1 MFSLLLVGQGILQYL
16 CCTDDQVR
24 VLDLAAKEVLLV
36 TVPTDRHQA
45 IVLTQVGFEFFVVVL
60 VNQMNLENVTSTTVS
75 YGFPGNSGTFIF
87 WFCIEL
93 TMHQY

>member
-45 IVLTQVGFEFFVVVL
+45 IVPTQVGFELFVVVL
-60 VNQMNLENVTSTTVS
+60 FNQMNLEKITSTTVS
-75 YGFPGNSGTFIF
+75 HGFPGSSGTFIF

-93 TMHQY
+93 THLY

>member
-45 IVLTQVGFEFFVVVL
+45 IVSTQVVIELIFVVL
-60 VNQMNLENVTSTTVS
+60 VDQMNLENITSTTIS
-75 YGFPGNSGTFIF
+75 HGFPGNSGT
-87 WFCIEL
+87 WFLVLYGI
-93 TMHQY
+93 

>member
-24 VLDLAAKEVLLV
+24 VLDIAAKEVLLV

-45 IVLTQVGFEFFVVVL
+45 IVQTQEGFELIDVEL
-60 VNQMNLENVTSTTVS
+60 INQMNLENIMPTTGRH
-75 YGFPGNSGTFIF
+75 GFPGNSGTFIF
-87 WFCIEL
+87 
-93 TMHQY
+93 